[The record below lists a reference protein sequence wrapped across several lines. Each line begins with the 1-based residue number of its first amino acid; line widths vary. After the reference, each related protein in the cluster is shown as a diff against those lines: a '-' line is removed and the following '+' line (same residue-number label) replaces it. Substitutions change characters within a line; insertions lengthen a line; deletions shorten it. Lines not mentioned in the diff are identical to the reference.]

1 MPAGPRSEESQRVLS
16 AMEAGELSHQ
26 TMADAIVQTVAYSD
40 VFDYPLTL
48 EEIHRYL
55 VGVAATVEQVQ
66 QVLTNGLMLAT
77 RLTCSDGYFYLSG
90 RAGLVEKR
98 LQRAQ
103 VPAALW
109 PKAIHYG
116 HVIARMPFVRMVAIT
131 GALSMNNS
139 DPGDDLDYFV
149 ITEPG
154 RLWLCRA
161 FIIALVR
168 SAARR
173 GDIICPNYFVSTRAL
188 LVTEHNLYT
197 AHEMAQMIPVAGVG
211 LYHRMREM
219 NSWVREY
226 LPNAG
231 GAPKEGPV
239 SAAGPRFVWAVAEA
253 LLRTPPGTWLERWE
267 MDRKVRKLESQMPA
281 SDPVEAEFGVD
292 WCKGHFGGYGRRTL
306 GAMADRMSGAGG
318 RVSKGSVL

>member
-1 MPAGPRSEESQRVLS
+1 MPAGPRSEESLRVLT

-26 TMADAIVQTVAYSD
+26 TLADAIVQTIAYSD

-66 QVLTNGLMLAT
+66 EVLTNGSELAT
-77 RLTCSDGYFYLSG
+77 RLTCSGGYFHLAG
-90 RAGLVEKR
+90 RASIVEKR

-103 VPAALW
+103 VSASLW

-131 GALSMNNS
+131 GALSMDNS

-161 FIIALVR
+161 FVIALVR

-188 LVTEHNLYT
+188 TVTEHNLYT
-197 AHEMAQMIPVAGVG
+197 AHEMAQMVPVAGVD

-219 NSWVREY
+219 NAWVQEY

-231 GAPKEGPV
+231 GAPKEAPV
-239 SAAGPRFVWAVAEA
+239 SAAGPRLGWAAAEA
-253 LLRTPPGTWLERWE
+253 LLRTPPGAWLEHWE
-267 MDRKVRKLESQMPA
+267 MDRKVSKLETQMTA
-281 SDPVEAEFGVD
+281 GDPVEAEFGAD

-306 GAMADRMSGAGG
+306 GAMAERIGGAEG
-318 RVSKGSVL
+318 